1 MGGYLLDTH
10 AAIWQFNGDTA
21 LSNAAREIIYDSSNR
36 IYISVVSVWEV
47 AIKIN
52 IGKLKF
58 AGNTENFLHIA
69 DLDGIAIFPVKT
81 KHIMIYES
89 LPLIHRDP
97 FDRLLIATALSEKMT
112 IITADKDIAKYDVP
126 QVWQ

>member
-1 MGGYLLDTH
+1 MSGYLLDTH

-21 LSNAAREIIYDSSNR
+21 LSNTAREIINDPANR
-36 IYISVVSVWEV
+36 ICISIASVWEI

-69 DLDGIAIFPVKT
+69 DLDGIAILPVRT
-81 KHIMIYES
+81 KHLLIYET

-97 FDRLLIATALSEKMT
+97 FDRLLIATAIAEKMLL
-112 IITADKDIAKYDVP
+112 ITTDDDIAKYDVP
-126 QVWQ
+126 QIW

>member
-1 MGGYLLDTH
+1 MAGYLLDTH

-21 LSNAAREIIYDSSNR
+21 LSNTARQIIHDPSNR
-36 IYISVVSVWEV
+36 ICISIASVWEI

-69 DLDGIAIFPVKT
+69 DLDGIVILPVRT
-81 KHIMIYES
+81 KHLLIYET

-97 FDRLLIATALSEKMT
+97 FDRLLIATAIAEKMT
-112 IITADKDIAKYDVP
+112 LITTDDDIAKYDVP
-126 QVWQ
+126 QVW